1 VNQLFELDK
10 QLFYQINTLGT
21 NPILD
26 QVMPIITDLHKHL
39 WFIAGLLPLIIAIWI
54 FREKMKAGKIILL
67 IVLSVAL
74 SDAVSYRLVKPMIDR
89 ERPDKSGITVQ
100 MRTNPHSG
108 KSFPSN
114 HAANNFA
121 AATILAAAYP
131 TAQIAFF
138 GLAFIIAFSRVYV
151 GVHFPLDVI
160 GGALIGIFIAYTI
173 WTLFGF
179 RFVVGKKK
187 EKPRIIRD
195 AMTAPRKR
203 NRWDRG

>member
-1 VNQLFELDK
+1 VNQLFEIDK
-10 QLFYQINTLGT
+10 QLFYQINTLGA

-39 WFIAGLLPLIIAIWI
+39 WFVAGVLPLIIAIWVYK
-54 FREKMKAGKIILL
+54 EKAKALKIIVL
-67 IVLSVAL
+67 IALSVAL
-74 SDAVSYRLVKPMIDR
+74 SDAISYRVVKPMVDR
-89 ERPDKSGITVQ
+89 ERPDKSGVTVQ

-121 AATILAAAYP
+121 AATVLAAAFP
-131 TAQIAFF
+131 TGQLVFF

-160 GGALIGIFIAYTI
+160 GGATIGIFIAYTL
-173 WTLFGF
+173 WTLLGF
-179 RFVVGKKK
+179 RLVIGKKK
-187 EKPRIIRD
+187 DKPRIIRD
-195 AMTAPRKR
+195 AMTEPRKR
-203 NRWDRG
+203 NRWNR